1 MRVVKLGGSLAD
13 WDGLPHCLASL
24 IALGVAIVPGG
35 GPFAEQVRV
44 AQQRWQFD
52 SLTAHSMAIQAMN
65 QYGRML
71 NGLEPRLRPGA
82 TIEELK
88 SIGVSRQTSVWL
100 PSPEDLVRAEIP
112 ASWDITSDSLAA
124 WLATQMLATDL
135 ILLKSA
141 AVRRPASIGNLTAS
155 GVIDRGFA
163 RFATNAPF
171 QVWICHRDHYAAI
184 ATIGGGRE
192 SGDLVRVDA

>member
-35 GPFAEQVRV
+35 GPFAERVRV
-44 AQQRWQFD
+44 AQQRWHFD
-52 SLTAHSMAIQAMN
+52 APTAHAMAIQAMN

-71 NGLEPRLRPGA
+71 NGLEPRLQPG
-82 TIEELK
+82 TSIEELK
-88 SIGVSRQTSVWL
+88 SIGVSQRTSVWL
-100 PSPEDLVRAEIP
+100 PRPEDLVRDDIP

-141 AVRRPASIGNLTAS
+141 AVCGPASIVNLTVS

-163 RFATNAPF
+163 RFAANAPY

-184 ATIGGGRE
+184 ATIGGERE
-192 SGDLVRVDA
+192 SSDLVRVEA